1 MTLGFPP
8 ARSGHP
14 LELGRRFQKFQIS
27 TLTPGGEA
35 PRLVRLGSLLMPRS
49 TPQDPTSP
57 PSRTTPTAGSA
68 PDPASMP
75 AAESGSLQADAA
87 SSEANSRQANS
98 AADTSIDD
106 RTAGM
111 ESGTSE
117 SGAQGIEPLAHED
130 PDPSTGVALPLDPE
144 LQAELPAFEQFFKT
158 FGFKR
163 MHGRVWGLLVLSR
176 GPLSSKDICE
186 QLEISQGAAS
196 TTLTELLEWGAI
208 TRNFDSSRR
217 CHVHG
222 PVGNALSIA
231 ATILHRREQVAFQ
244 QFRLTAERSRNYIA
258 KRYGERDPRVL
269 TLRSIIAACEIADAL
284 MKLLVG
290 TVANALGDSQSLL
303 SRAIHAALR
312 VGLPAPNDSV
322 GGLFA
327 QALDPNRTAGI
338 DLPDVDLDDESERD
352 AADST
357 SASHP
362 AASRHVR

>member
-1 MTLGFPP
+1 
-8 ARSGHP
+8 
-14 LELGRRFQKFQIS
+14 
-27 TLTPGGEA
+27 
-35 PRLVRLGSLLMPRS
+35 MPRS
-49 TPQDPTSP
+49 NASPQPAEASQP
-57 PSRTTPTAGSA
+57 EPA
-68 PDPASMP
+68 PASELPQESLEGAEVSVPP
-75 AAESGSLQADAA
+75 ASGGALQ
-87 SSEANSRQANS
+87 
-98 AADTSIDD
+98 
-106 RTAGM
+106 
-111 ESGTSE
+111 
-117 SGAQGIEPLAHED
+117 
-130 PDPSTGVALPLDPE
+130 LDPE
-144 LQAELPAFEQFFKT
+144 LLAELPAFEQFFKT

-163 MHGRVWGLLVLSR
+163 MHGRVWGLLVLSEA
-176 GPLSSKDICE
+176 PLSSKEICE

-244 QFRLTAERSRNYIA
+244 QFRLTAERSRNFIA

-312 VGLPAPNDSV
+312 VGLPAPADSPA
-322 GGLFA
+322 GIFA
-327 QALDPNRTAGI
+327 QAIERSHQAGVEQTLDVR
-338 DLPDVDLDDESERD
+338 DDPGDRD
-352 AADST
+352 ALPPRDSADDSPAR
-357 SASHP
+357 S
-362 AASRHVR
+362 AAS